1 VKGEARCQ
9 HPSSSRPKKV
19 ITALAAAGVIAGDNM
34 TRRVVI
40 GLKRG
45 RLPVVYVEQV
55 GGAQLLDVALA
66 LAGIEVSTV
75 EADAP
80 WPPAT
85 ETKDAAPGPAGG
97 TGH

>member
-1 VKGEARCQ
+1 MPAPELVTSEE
-9 HPSSSRPKKV
+9 V
-19 ITALAAAGVIAGDNM
+19 ITALAAAGVIAGGNM

-40 GLKRG
+40 DLKRG

-75 EADAP
+75 EAGAA

-85 ETKDAAPGPAGG
+85 ETKDTAPSAAGE